1 MRLVCFPVFFTSG
14 CAALL
19 YQVIWQRMLSI
30 FSGADVYSA
39 TIVVSAFMAGLGIGS
54 LVGGHVS
61 DRVSERTSLVLF
73 GIAELAVAAF
83 GILSTR
89 LYYDVLYTRMGHLNI
104 TPGPMA
110 AILFVS
116 LLWPTFFMG
125 ASLPLLARALT
136 RQIENAASTVGALYG
151 LNTLGAAMGAMV
163 ATWWLLPRIGL
174 GGSLNVGA
182 TLNAAC
188 AGVVLPFAFFSFM
201 RPRQSALGENA

>member
-1 MRLVCFPVFFTSG
+1 
-14 CAALL
+14 
-19 YQVIWQRMLSI
+19 MLSI

-54 LVGGHVS
+54 LVGGHVA

-83 GILSTR
+83 GILSTQ
-89 LYYDVLYTRMGHLNI
+89 LYYDVLYARIGHLNI

-136 RQIENAASTVGALYG
+136 RKIENAASTVGALYG
-151 LNTLGAAMGAMV
+151 LNTLGAATGAMV

-174 GGSLNVGA
+174 HGSLNVGA
-182 TLNAAC
+182 TLNVAC
-188 AGVVLPFAFFSFM
+188 AVVVLPFAFLGFM
-201 RPRQSALGENA
+201 RPAKTPWARTQ